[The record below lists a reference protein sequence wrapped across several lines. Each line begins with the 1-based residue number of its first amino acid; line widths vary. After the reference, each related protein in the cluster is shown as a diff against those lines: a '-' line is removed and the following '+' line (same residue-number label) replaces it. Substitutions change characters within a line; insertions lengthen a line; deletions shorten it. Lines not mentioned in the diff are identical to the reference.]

1 MPDVHRRVLLFLQR
15 VPVPPPGEDATV
27 RKIIM
32 FIVVIAFAT
41 AAMITSVPLIAE
53 HRWYGWALLAV
64 AAMSAGLALPR
75 RRR

>member
-1 MPDVHRRVLLFLQR
+1 
-15 VPVPPPGEDATV
+15 
-27 RKIIM
+27 M